1 MFPSISRALPNTPQV
16 TQFVATKQIIIATQS
31 TIAFAI
37 NSIPNNN
44 SSITVQAGDVVSATI
59 TSPQNHLEH
68 AFFEY
73 TIDGIPQNF
82 AVVNVS
88 QYTIRLNPAHADKR
102 WYNYTSS
109 TQDLTLRTLTGDF
122 VQLTLYNRLLNVNF
136 DFHVILDILTTAA
149 YFISPAGVITAKIS
163 FTNAPIGYQILKNLN
178 LALVVTAA
186 GELYTIDQSGAT
198 TLLPALPSATA
209 ICISYDGSRYIWAA
223 GDGWAW
229 KLDATNNFSLVATVA
244 VTNKVLGIAA
254 CPGGSAAIAA
264 TDTSKLYLL
273 EATGVTDLNHIG
285 VGLGQPICFNNKI
298 YIPDSSNEQ
307 ILVYDCISDALVTP
321 IATPGFSPSYTF
333 VHSTNLYVCGNDS
346 PDVLVFDQTLTLTS
360 TILFFDKITWIS
372 VAFDTII
379 ASRWLTNYQLTL
391 APNLERIV
399 NVKFN
404 KRYGPIT
411 HIGSDVIVIKQLGS
425 TVTGA
430 VNGYTAARTTLWVN
444 GTKSSSQSVRGVE
457 LIDDDNVNISYR
469 STVPGTSQIACVIG
483 DTAYDY
489 QITSFVETYIPR
501 YIDFPLGT
509 TINPVYTLNIEM
521 PSQMTPCTMAIEYG
535 TLYLD
540 GALYD
545 GSYYVQA
552 SSLITISIPIG
563 RPQNFGLGT
572 VPIFTLGG
580 RQFAVPISS
589 FVNAAFAIIVD
600 DQLIP
605 GTLIKKTQVI
615 SGQAALYDFIL
626 PNYYDIDISQQ
637 RPNENAKSVVG
648 DYYHSF
654 GVGDIL
660 SVEFKSSSKLY
671 DTEAVY
677 ILGPTNYK
685 FIAENSPP
693 FLINTLTY
701 DPVIAPYT
709 RSIDQILEG
718 SVEITGGGAQNYIP
732 GTQFTPTIQF
742 TTPTYPVTTSAAIN
756 SGSLEFLQAS
766 DNYLH
771 YQNSLFQAIGNFT
784 IEFWARP
791 SLAGVSSAQCF
802 MLVMGVEAI
811 GQMGIYLDNGI
822 PTLFL
827 YDTAANVTARTPV
840 ILQPVQSSQP
850 VLPGPSLVQNTW
862 HHIAV
867 SRNGAILQFF
877 IDGIKTTDNISYSTV
892 IGNSDMYIGDSS
904 QVRASYYNSKNWDG
918 QLTDIRYVR
927 GIAVYTNNFA
937 PSTRPLT
944 SNQAANING
953 TPSAAIAL
961 VTSTILLL
969 GAHKDATYMVDG
981 SSYSNTVI
989 DLLQP
994 AFSTETPYQ
1003 ASISSGAVLT
1013 TAGGDAYLI
1022 IDGIIAVGT
1031 DITITAPNGQTATI
1045 QNAVQVFL
1053 GDTIALARNVQS
1065 YYDGSITVV
1074 QNLVDIEGTL
1084 AEFVIAEWGIVN
1096 QILNGVVNT
1105 NQGTVI
1111 QSAATAIRYNENFN
1125 NVSNL
1130 IEFTV
1135 ENALTVP
1142 SSTHEWYQ
1150 ATTMVPPSSTHEWY
1164 QATTMVPPS
1173 STHEWYQATTMV
1185 PPSSTHEWYQATTMV
1200 PPSSTHEWYQATT
1213 MVPNSSTVEF
1223 IHETVFTPKSSTVE
1237 FIHET
1242 VFTPKSS
1249 TVEFIHDNVHELKSS
1264 TAEFIHETVFT
1275 PKSSTAEFIHETV
1288 FTPKSSTAEFIHET
1302 VVTPKSSTVEFIHDS
1317 VHELKSSTVEF
1328 IHDHVIEDKLNIA
1341 VKPIHR
1347 LLFDKHTNNKEI
1359 ITYLLTKTSQINKYV
1374 PQVQVKQASLVL
1386 LDLNQYSHFKLNF
1399 NKFVLS
1405 DELPVHMDYNKFV
1418 LADELPVH
1426 MDYNKFVL
1434 ADERR
1439 TPLDYNKFV
1448 LADELRTPLDY
1459 NKFVLADEL
1468 RTPLDYDRFVL
1479 ADELRTPLD
1488 YDRFVLADERRTPL
1502 DYDRFVLAD
1511 ERRTPLDY
1519 DRFVLADELRTPLDY
1534 DRFVGDTYT
1543 IVPLLYNRK
1552 IQEAGSLIF
1561 ADIRREDMVNY
1572 IFLPMPITPT
1582 KYSPIVNDMVYN
1594 SSKPIAFREIY
1605 LEYKRAELL
1614 EETTVH
1620 LDYEPAPR
1628 SSGGTVKSVY
1638 EQDLSL
1644 PSASIKAVYEQDLS
1658 LPVASIKAVYE
1669 QDLSLSLVSAK
1680 GVYGSLSN
1688 KLYVSEKLVYEQE
1701 FGIVWDQQIDIDA
1714 TLFLTAEEAET
1725 TAAADGYEFYRPYQI
1740 YDTNYY
1746 SYRVLVDT
1754 ALVCKLPKG
1763 RYPIA
1768 WLLHGG

>member
-109 TQDLTLRTLTGDF
+109 TQDLTLRKLTGDF

-521 PSQMTPCTMAIEYG
+521 PSQMTLCTMAIEYG

-904 QVRASYYNSKNWDG
+904 QVRASYYTSKNWDG

-1031 DITITAPNGQTATI
+1031 NITITAPNGQTATI

-1164 QATTMVPPS
+1164 QATTMVP
-1173 STHEWYQATTMV
+1173 
-1185 PPSSTHEWYQATTMV
+1185 
-1200 PPSSTHEWYQATT
+1200 
-1213 MVPNSSTVEF
+1213 NSSTVEF
-1223 IHETVFTPKSSTVE
+1223 IHD
-1237 FIHET
+1237 T

-1288 FTPKSSTAEFIHET
+1288 FTPKSSTA
-1302 VVTPKSSTVEFIHDS
+1302 EFIHDS

-1448 LADELRTPLDY
+1448 LADER
-1459 NKFVLADEL
+1459 
-1468 RTPLDYDRFVL
+1468 
-1479 ADELRTPLD
+1479 RTPLD

-1511 ERRTPLDY
+1511 ELRTPLDY

-1628 SSGGTVKSVY
+1628 SSGGTVKGVY

-1644 PSASIKAVYEQDLS
+1644 PSASIKAVYEQDLSLPSASIKAVYEQDLSLPVASIKAVYEQDLS